1 MKSILISLCLLA
13 ASSVQAKE
21 LTGRQIIEKSK
32 SLAKPKTGVTEV
44 DMTIVK
50 GGAKQLKVF
59 TLRGVDTD
67 KETGKTLIEF
77 SKPNKI
83 KLLTYS
89 FKAKEDEQ
97 WLKMS
102 SGRVKSIASTS
113 RGNYFVGSHFT
124 FEDMRSKPIDN
135 YDYKR
140 LKDVKIGNGVEC
152 YQVESVMIKGKKVYS
167 KAINYIRKSD
177 FLPMGSDLY
186 VKGKMLKSVR
196 NYDIKKISGILTPMK
211 VVMKMN
217 GSKDHTTMI
226 VKKVEYNTKVPMS
239 LFNKQSL

>member
-59 TLRGVDTD
+59 TLKGVDTD

-124 FEDMRSKPIDN
+124 FEDMRSNLLIATTIK
-135 YDYKR
+135 
-140 LKDVKIGNGVEC
+140 LKDVKIENGVEC

-177 FLPMGSDLY
+177 FL
-186 VKGKMLKSVR
+186 
-196 NYDIKKISGILTPMK
+196 
-211 VVMKMN
+211 
-217 GSKDHTTMI
+217 
-226 VKKVEYNTKVPMS
+226 
-239 LFNKQSL
+239 